1 MVHDHEIARLKE
13 NEVLSRDQVKR
24 YNDSGFLIIKNLFST
39 KEVEKLRTYAQA
51 DIKPDQLLVKGDL
64 SGNETKLRMWN
75 SPQNDLYGMF
85 SRNARLVENVEAIL
99 AEEVYVYS
107 SKMILKNAREG
118 GAWEWHQ
125 DYGYWYNYGCLLPTM
140 LSCTI
145 AVDAA
150 TKENGCLQVLRSSHK
165 IGRINHDRVN
175 DQTVVD
181 PERMDAARER
191 FVLEYIDME
200 PGDTLFFDGNILHRS
215 DSNQSDHHRWSYI
228 VSYNTVANKPFKKV
242 RDYGNYEKLE
252 KVPNGSVLEF
262 SAQ

>member
-1 MVHDHEIARLKE
+1 MIFEHEIVRIPTGAI
-13 NEVLSRDQVKR
+13 LSPQQIKSYRA
-24 YNDSGFLIIKNLFST
+24 SGFLVVKNLFT
-39 KEVEKLRTYAQA
+39 AKEVEKLRTHAQA
-51 DIKPDQLLVKGDL
+51 DIKPDQVLVKGDL

-99 AEEVYVYS
+99 EEEVYVYS

-125 DYGYWYNYGCLLPTM
+125 DYGYWYNYGCLMPTM

-150 TKENGCLQVLRSSHK
+150 TKENGCLQILRGSHK

-181 PERMDAARER
+181 PEMLEAARER
-191 FVLEYIDME
+191 FVLEYVDME

-215 DSNQSDHHRWSYI
+215 DSNQSDRNRWSYI
-228 VSYNTVANKPFKKV
+228 VSYNTVSNKPFKKV
-242 RDYGNYEKLE
+242 REYGNYEKLE
-252 KVPNGSVLEF
+252 KVPNDSVLAF
-262 SAQ
+262 AAQ